1 MEATGQTR
9 ESESHPTP
17 GSTAIPEAVTGALVG
32 HWFAFWEG
40 IGRALVGIGGHW
52 WALVGIGSPRAE
64 VAKGQSAANSEQ
76 QGGRGSGKQ
85 SLNLGEQ
92 SLL

>member
-32 HWFAFWEG
+32 HWFTFWEG

-52 WALVGIGSPRAE
+52 WALGVPEQRWRRAKVLQIASSREDEEVGSR
-64 VAKGQSAANSEQ
+64 V
-76 QGGRGSGKQ
+76 
-85 SLNLGEQ
+85 
-92 SLL
+92 

>member
-17 GSTAIPEAVTGALVG
+17 GSTAMPEAVTGALVG

-40 IGRALVGIGGHW
+40 IGRALVGIG
-52 WALVGIGSPRAE
+52 SPRAE

-76 QGGRGSGKQ
+76 LRGRGSGKQ
-85 SLNLGEQ
+85 SLNQGEQ
-92 SLL
+92 SLLQKP

>member
-17 GSTAIPEAVTGALVG
+17 GSTAMPEAVTGALVG

-40 IGRALVGIGGHW
+40 IGRALVDIGGHW
-52 WALVGIGSPRAE
+52 WALGVPEQRWRRAKVLQIASSTQDE
-64 VAKGQSAANSEQ
+64 EM
-76 QGGRGSGKQ
+76 GRRV
-85 SLNLGEQ
+85 
-92 SLL
+92 

>member
-9 ESESHPTP
+9 ESESQPTP
-17 GSTAIPEAVTGALVG
+17 GSRANPEAVTGALVG

-52 WALVGIGSPRAE
+52 WALGV
-64 VAKGQSAANSEQ
+64 SEQ
-76 QGGRGSGKQ
+76 RWRRAKVLQIASSREDEEMGRSV
-85 SLNLGEQ
+85 
-92 SLL
+92 